1 MRPAEEAGII
11 IILTGVQIQK
21 IPVGMERKDVMSSEK
36 RDSWGSRGQF
46 ILASI
51 GSAVGLGNAWR
62 FPGLAAKHGGG
73 AFLMVYLLAMVV
85 IGIPFLMMEI
95 SIGRKMHR
103 GVPGALRAIKKGS
116 EPVGWFAVSNA
127 FVIAVYYAV
136 VFAWVILM
144 ALASFKFAS
153 LTGDSATAS
162 GIWADLIKTTWDA
175 SGYGTISFPVLGCL
189 LIAWVLIYTCIRNG
203 PNTVGKVVKYT
214 VFLPIICLL
223 IMAAKGILMPGS
235 FAGLEKF
242 FIPKLGSLLSADI
255 WIDAIGQVFYSLS
268 IMMAIMVAYGSFLD
282 EGSNI
287 AKDAIIIAF
296 SDFAISVLSGIVLF
310 TTMSG
315 TGQIDSMSD
324 SGIATAFLIYPQS
337 IVLLTNNGVINAL
350 FAFIFY
356 FCLCTLAI
364 DSAFS
369 IIEGVSTAVADKFRL
384 SHKKTTLV
392 LCIIAG
398 ILSLWFV
405 TGAGLAWLD
414 IVDHWC
420 NAFSLIL
427 VGILEAITIGW
438 LFDPKKVLKEVNR
451 NTGSFKMPAWWFV
464 ISIKFLAPVALTG
477 FFIWNLVDLFVKNKG
492 IYGGYSLIS
501 NVIGGWVILLLCAFS
516 GLIVKVIEN
525 SLKSKGFEPDDAVW
539 EDSEEKSEK

>member
-1 MRPAEEAGII
+1 MINCYLCLTFRSKIKIEREII
-11 IILTGVQIQK
+11 
-21 IPVGMERKDVMSSEK
+21 MSSEK
-36 RDSWGSRGQF
+36 RDSWGSRSQF

-73 AFLMVYLLAMVV
+73 AFLMVYLFAMLF

-95 SIGRKMHR
+95 SIGRKMQR
-103 GVPGALRAIKKGS
+103 GVPGALRAMRKGT
-116 EPVGWFAVSNA
+116 EPIGWFAVSNA
-127 FVIAVYYAV
+127 FVISVYYAV
-136 VFAWVILM
+136 VFAWVIMM
-144 ALASFKFAS
+144 AFASYKFAG
-153 LTGDSATAS
+153 LTGDSGSAA
-162 GIWADLIKTTWDA
+162 GIWASMIKTTGTT
-175 SGYGTISFPVLGCL
+175 SGYGTISLPVLGCL
-189 LIAWVLIYTCIRNG
+189 VIAWVLIYTCIRNG
-203 PNTVGKVVKYT
+203 PGTVGKVVKFT
-214 VFLPIICLL
+214 VFLPIICLVIL
-223 IMAAKGILMPGS
+223 AVKGILMPG
-235 FAGLEKF
+235 ALEGLTKF
-242 FIPKLGSLLSADI
+242 FVPDFSSLSSADI

-282 EGSNI
+282 KGSNI

-315 TGQIDSMSD
+315 TGQLENMTA
-324 SGIATAFLIYPQS
+324 SGIGTAFIVYPQS
-337 IVLLTNNGVINAL
+337 IVLLTNSGVANAI
-350 FAFIFY
+350 FAFVFY

-369 IIEGVSTAVADKFRL
+369 IIEGVSTAIADEFHL

-392 LCIIAG
+392 LCIIAS
-398 ILSLWFV
+398 ILSLWFI

-414 IVDHWC
+414 IVDNWC

-427 VGILEAITIGW
+427 VGVLEAIAVGW

-464 ISIKFLAPVALTG
+464 TSIKVLAPLTLAG
-477 FFIWNLVDLFVKNKG
+477 FFIWNIVALFKSGG
-492 IYGGYSLIS
+492 IYGAADGYSLAS
-501 NVIGGWVILLLCAFS
+501 NLIGGWLIMILCAIS
-516 GLIVKVIEN
+516 GLIVKAIKK
-525 SLKSKGFEPDDAVW
+525 SLEKKGYKEDEDVW
-539 EDSEEKSEK
+539 EDTED